1 MSCLPT
7 LPRTITWPCPRK
19 QADSACTWKK
29 SSMCSVR
36 CCSTFLQGRGE
47 TIRQFSLRGC
57 VLLQRI
63 LNGPVNPASKTPR
76 HSLAAKTTCGAN
88 LVRPRRPWSRH
99 LSDETEAHRILLV
112 RQAAEML
119 FHLIDLDEAGKLQGT
134 WLGRC
139 FPIVYPILG
148 TSSLSFPY
156 SASYTEPG

>member
-1 MSCLPT
+1 MQHTHGKSLQCAQCVAVPHSC
-7 LPRTITWPCPRK
+7 RDVVK
-19 QADSACTWKK
+19 QYGSSACEDACCFKEF
-29 SSMCSVR
+29 SVDQ
-36 CCSTFLQGRGE
+36 SIT
-47 TIRQFSLRGC
+47 T
-57 VLLQRI
+57 
-63 LNGPVNPASKTPR
+63 PPASKTPR